1 MNKTRLGR
9 SACLLAALALGA
21 ACLAQPQAAAQSF
34 RQGVSLCLYTLL
46 PALFPFL
53 VLCSWLTANLPG
65 RGLWFALVSS
75 WLGGYAVCAHNT
87 AALRRGGRLDNA
99 RGQRFLVLGCCSS
112 PGFVIGC
119 VGGQLL
125 GSVAAGAALY
135 ALQLA
140 ANLLCAALLAPW
152 LRPQEKHRGPLP
164 AALPP
169 PQQSSFS
176 DAVSQAADSC
186 LHLCGCVVFFRTI
199 SGVISLFLPPGLQP
213 LLSAA
218 LEISAG
224 CADLAARG
232 GAAALYGCCAC
243 LSLLGFSVYV
253 QMQGILQGCVPL
265 RLFFVSRLVHFGL
278 FQLLVRLCLPLL
290 PRARPVY
297 SSLAPRV
304 VAMNRLSPDTAVIVF
319 CFFCAVLYKTA
330 QKNYNKAERSM

>member
-9 SACLLAALALGA
+9 GACLLAALALGA

-53 VLCSWLTANLPG
+53 VLCGWLTANLPG

-99 RGQRFLVLGCCSS
+99 RAQRFLVLGCCSS

-125 GSVAAGAALY
+125 GSVTAGAALY

-164 AALPP
+164 ASLRP

-199 SGVISLFLPPGLQP
+199 SGVISRFLPPGLQP
-213 LLSAA
+213 LLSVFFGHCRPYNRLRRSCGARR
-218 LEISAG
+218 
-224 CADLAARG
+224 RG
-232 GAAALYGCCAC
+232 GAVRL
-243 LSLLGFSVYV
+243 
-253 QMQGILQGCVPL
+253 L
-265 RLFFVSRLVHFGL
+265 RLPEPAGL
-278 FQLLVRLCLPLL
+278 FCLCADAGHP
-290 PRARPVY
+290 AGMC
-297 SSLAPRV
+297 A
-304 VAMNRLSPDTAVIVF
+304 AAAAF
-319 CFFCAVLYKTA
+319 CFPPCALWAFSAPCPPLPAASAAGTA
-330 QKNYNKAERSM
+330 GIFQPGSARCSHEPPVARYGGDRFLLLLRRSLQNRTKKL

>member
-9 SACLLAALALGA
+9 GACLLAALALGA

-99 RGQRFLVLGCCSS
+99 RAQRFLVLGCCSS

-164 AALPP
+164 ASLRP

-199 SGVISLFLPPGLQP
+199 SGVISRFLPPGLQP

-243 LSLLGFSVYV
+243 
-253 QMQGILQGCVPL
+253 
-265 RLFFVSRLVHFGL
+265 H
-278 FQLLVRLCLPLL
+278 
-290 PRARPVY
+290 
-297 SSLAPRV
+297 
-304 VAMNRLSPDTAVIVF
+304 
-319 CFFCAVLYKTA
+319 
-330 QKNYNKAERSM
+330 

>member
-1 MNKTRLGR
+1 MNKARLGR
-9 SACLLAALALGA
+9 GAWPARRPGPWCRLPGPAAGSRAVIPAGGIALPLYPA
-21 ACLAQPQAAAQSF
+21 ACAVSVSCSVQLADSQPA
-34 RQGVSLCLYTLL
+34 R
-46 PALFPFL
+46 
-53 VLCSWLTANLPG
+53 PG
-65 RGLWFALVSS
+65 ALVCVGFPPG
-75 WLGGYAVCAHNT
+75 WGGYAVCAHNT
-87 AALRRGGRLDNA
+87 AALRQGGRLDNA
-99 RGQRFLVLGCCSS
+99 RAQRFLVLGCCSS

-125 GSVAAGAALY
+125 GSVARRRSAVRAAAGGQPALRRAARP
-135 ALQLA
+135 LA
-140 ANLLCAALLAPW
+140 APARKA
-152 LRPQEKHRGPLP
+152 QGPRCP
-164 AALPP
+164 ASLHP

-199 SGVISLFLPPGLQP
+199 SGVISRFLPPGLQP

-265 RLFFVSRLVHFGL
+265 RLFFCFPPCALW
-278 FQLLVRLCLPLL
+278 
-290 PRARPVY
+290 A
-297 SSLAPRV
+297 
-304 VAMNRLSPDTAVIVF
+304 
-319 CFFCAVLYKTA
+319 FFCSLSASA
-330 QKNYNKAERSM
+330 CRFCRGRSRYIPAWLRALWP